1 MLHVRFALH
10 QMFALFALGA
20 PTDNH
25 RELQTKPPAPT
36 RGKSGMGVG
45 RGVPGVPG
53 ISPSM
58 KDGSKMSSLV
68 PGELSKMRDTMRKS
82 YCANGKHAEIAPCK
96 LQGFLD
102 KVRVETDAAKKKTM
116 MEEHTKALTA
126 EKAAMDP
133 AAYKAKLAKDFF
145 SMFDGYCA
153 EGGEAYI
160 CSNKQLTQ
168 AKAKNEMPFFPKPKP
183 PATKPPA
190 AAAGRI

>member
-1 MLHVRFALH
+1 MLFALYS
-10 QMFALFALGA
+10 LLGA
-20 PTDNH
+20 PTDNR
-25 RELQTKPPAPT
+25 RELQTKPVAP

-45 RGVPGVPG
+45 RGVPGIPG

-68 PGELSKMRDTMRKS
+68 PGELSKMRDTMRKV
-82 YCANGKHAEIAPCK
+82 YCANGKHAELTPCK

-102 KVRVETDAAKKKTM
+102 KLRAQTDAGMKKTM
-116 MEEHTKALTA
+116 MEAHTKQLTA

-133 AAYKAKLAKDFF
+133 TAYKTNMAKDFF
-145 SMFDGYCA
+145 TMFDGYCA

-183 PATKPPA
+183 PGTPMAIKMP
-190 AAAGRI
+190 AGRL